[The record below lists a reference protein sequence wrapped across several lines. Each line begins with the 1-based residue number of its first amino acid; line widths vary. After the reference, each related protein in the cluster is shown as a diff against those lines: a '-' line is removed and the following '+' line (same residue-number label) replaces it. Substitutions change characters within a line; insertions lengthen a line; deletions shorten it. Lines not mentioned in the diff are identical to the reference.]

1 MRSTCADYRIGQQ
14 QFVALEFAFE
24 VPKLLLWVSSRPQLA
39 GRIDTPAP
47 AGCNNPL
54 DRLEIVLLA
63 DRSDEISQLPKQ
75 WQRDVRRQLDP
86 GENLLAWFE
95 PDLDTRLRYA
105 RGLVLVTDR
114 RVLTTVGGE
123 PAESASAV
131 PPHWRSWP
139 LDSVTTFGSVPEAG
153 VGTLELLATGERLA
167 HWHYTLGRAPNADRL
182 VQQFAAF
189 RRSAL
194 AGRDRSGDEEENKRC
209 CPDCGADL
217 PVESLDC
224 PFCGTN
230 KTARPTR
237 SLLRLVRFARP
248 HARTVALG
256 FMLTLAGTAA
266 GQVPPYL
273 TMPLVDKVLIPFQTG
288 EQDVSFGH
296 VKWYLAG
303 LFMAAILAWAFNWA
317 RTYVLAWV
325 FERISADLRNHT
337 YAHLQRL
344 SLEYFGGQRTGDLM
358 ARVSTDTERICNFLS
373 LNLLDFGTDLVM
385 MTMTASILFW
395 INPWL
400 ALVTLLPFPMLGWM
414 VLNVRERLRTGF
426 LEAGRVWGDMTSVLA
441 DTIPGIR
448 VVKAFAQEQR
458 ETDRFRQSND
468 QVLAANDRVN
478 RVWSFFGPAVTLST
492 EVGLLVIWAFG
503 AWMISEGRIKVG
515 VLTAFTAYMAR
526 FYARLDSMSRM
537 VAAVQRAAAS
547 AQRIFEIL
555 DQVPSVR
562 EPEHPASPGRLEG
575 QIELRHVGFQY
586 GNRPVLSDVNL
597 TIRPGEMIGLVGS
610 SGSGKSTLVNLV
622 CRFYDVNEG
631 AVLVD
636 DQDIRRFALE
646 EYRRHIGIVLQ
657 EPFLFYGTIAENIA
671 YGRPDAGTDE
681 IIAAAR
687 AARAHEFI
695 LRLPDGYD
703 SIVGERGQK
712 LSGGERQRIS
722 IARALL
728 IDPKI
733 LILDEAT
740 SAVDTETERE
750 IQLAL
755 DNLIRGRT
763 TIAIAHR
770 LSTLRRADRIV
781 VLEHGKIVE
790 IGQHDDLL
798 EQQGAYARLHRAQ
811 LELAGEL

>member
-1 MRSTCADYRIGQQ
+1 LP
-14 QFVALEFAFE
+14 V
-24 VPKLLLWVSSRPQLA
+24 
-39 GRIDTPAP
+39 
-47 AGCNNPL
+47 
-54 DRLEIVLLA
+54 
-63 DRSDEISQLPKQ
+63 RSDDLSQLPKG
-75 WQRDVRRQLDP
+75 WQREVRRQLDP
-86 GENLLAWFE
+86 GETLLAWFE
-95 PDLDTRLRYA
+95 PDLDTRLRYS

-114 RVLTTVGGE
+114 RVLT
-123 PAESASAV
+123 AEVAGANREEANS
-131 PPHWRSWP
+131 PTWRSWP
-139 LDSVTTFGSVPEAG
+139 LDSVTSLGAAPQAG

-167 HWHYTLGRAPNADRL
+167 HWHYTLGRSSNADRL

-189 RRSAL
+189 RHSAL
-194 AGRDRSGDEEENKRC
+194 TGRDGGKAREEQRKSC
-209 CPDCGADL
+209 CPDCGAEL
-217 PVESLDC
+217 PAESLDC
-224 PFCGTN
+224 PFCATG

-248 HARTVALG
+248 HARMLTLG
-256 FMLTLAGTAA
+256 FVLTLAGTAA

-273 TMPLVDKVLIPFQTG
+273 IIPLVDGVLKPFEAG
-288 EQDVSFGH
+288 EDVSTSP
-296 VKWYLAG
+296 VKWFLAG
-303 LFMAAILAWAFNWA
+303 LFLAAILAWAFNWA

-325 FERISADLRNHT
+325 FERVAADLRTHT

-358 ARVSTDTERICNFLS
+358 ARVSTDTERICDFLS
-373 LNLLDFGTDLVM
+373 LNLLGFGTDLIM
-385 MTMTASILFW
+385 MIMTAGILFW

-400 ALVTLLPFPMLGWM
+400 ALVTLAPFPLLAWM
-414 VLNVRERLRTGF
+414 ILHVRERLRKGF

-458 ETDRFRQSND
+458 EIERFRHSND

-503 AWMISEGRIKVG
+503 AWMIFRHQITVG
-515 VLTAFTAYMAR
+515 VLMGFTAYMAR
-526 FYARLDSMSRM
+526 FYARLDAMSRM

-555 DQVPSVR
+555 DQTASVR
-562 EPEHPASPGRLEG
+562 EPENPVDPGRLEG

-586 GNRPVLSDVNL
+586 GNREVLNDVNL
-597 TIRPGEMIGLVGS
+597 TIRPGEMIGLVGP

-631 AVLVD
+631 ALLVD
-636 DQDIRRFALE
+636 GQDIRRFALE

-671 YGRPDAGTDE
+671 YGRPDAGHGE

-798 EQQGAYARLHRAQ
+798 QQQGAYARLHRAQ

>member
-1 MRSTCADYRIGQQ
+1 LPDKPED
-14 QFVALEFAFE
+14 L
-24 VPKLLLWVSSRPQLA
+24 
-39 GRIDTPAP
+39 
-47 AGCNNPL
+47 
-54 DRLEIVLLA
+54 
-63 DRSDEISQLPKQ
+63 SQLPKP
-75 WQRDVRRQLDP
+75 WQREAKRQLEP
-86 GENLLAWFE
+86 GETLLAWFE
-95 PDLDTRLRYA
+95 PDLDIRLRFS
-105 RGLVLVTDR
+105 RGLVVVTDR
-114 RVLTTVGGE
+114 RVLTVEATSAAGTEGT
-123 PAESASAV
+123 AERRW
-131 PPHWRSWP
+131 HSWP
-139 LDSVTTFGSVPEAG
+139 LDSVTALGAAPQAG

-167 HWHYTLGRAPNADRL
+167 HWHYTLGRSSSADRL

-189 RRSAL
+189 RHSAL
-194 AGRDRSGDEEENKRC
+194 SGRSDGKAREETRKSC
-209 CPDCGADL
+209 CPDCGAEL
-217 PVESLDC
+217 PAESLDC
-224 PFCGTN
+224 PFCSGG
-230 KTARPTR
+230 KTARPAR

-248 HARTVALG
+248 HARMLTLG
-256 FMLTLAGTAA
+256 FLLTLAGTAA
-266 GQVPPYL
+266 GQIPPYL
-273 TMPLVDKVLIPFQTG
+273 TMPLVDRVLIPFQTG
-288 EQDVSFGH
+288 ENVSFGL
-296 VKWYLAG
+296 VKWFLAG
-303 LFMAAILAWAFNWA
+303 LFLAAILAWAFNWA

-325 FERISADLRNHT
+325 FERIAADLRTHT
-337 YAHLQRL
+337 YGHLQRL

-358 ARVSTDTERICNFLS
+358 ARVSTDTERICDFLS
-373 LNLLDFGTDLVM
+373 LNLLGFSTDLIM
-385 MTMTASILFW
+385 MLMTAGILFW
-395 INPWL
+395 IDPWL
-400 ALVTLLPFPMLGWM
+400 ALVTLAPFPLLGWM
-414 VLNVRERLRTGF
+414 ILHVRERLRKGF
-426 LEAGRVWGDMTSVLA
+426 LESGRVWGDMTSVLA

-458 ETDRFRQSND
+458 EIERFRHSND

-503 AWMISEGRIKVG
+503 AWMISRGQIKVG

-526 FYARLDSMSRM
+526 FYARLDAMSRM

-562 EPEHPASPGRLEG
+562 EPARPVIPAQLQGE
-575 QIELRHVGFQY
+575 IELRGVGFQY
-586 GNRPVLSDVNL
+586 GNREVLKDVNL
-597 TIRPGEMIGLVGS
+597 TIRPGEMIGLVGP

-622 CRFYDVNEG
+622 CRFYDVNQG

-636 DQDIRRFALE
+636 GEDIRHFSLE
-646 EYRRHIGIVLQ
+646 TYRRHIGLVLQ

-671 YGRPDAGTDE
+671 YGRPDIGHDE

-728 IDPKI
+728 IDPRI

-755 DNLIRGRT
+755 ENLIRGRT

-790 IGQHDDLL
+790 IGQHDALL

>member
-1 MRSTCADYRIGQQ
+1 LDDRFDA
-14 QFVALEFAFE
+14 VA
-24 VPKLLLWVSSRPQLA
+24 
-39 GRIDTPAP
+39 
-47 AGCNNPL
+47 
-54 DRLEIVLLA
+54 
-63 DRSDEISQLPKQ
+63 QLPKR
-75 WQRDVRRQLDP
+75 WQREVRCQLDP
-86 GENLLAWFE
+86 GETLLAWFE
-95 PDLDTRLRYA
+95 PDLDTQLRYA

-114 RVLTTVGGE
+114 RVLTTQTAGD
-123 PAESASAV
+123 AEVVEGSW
-131 PPHWRSWP
+131 HSWP
-139 LDSVTTFGSVPEAG
+139 LDSVTALGAAPQAG
-153 VGTLELLATGERLA
+153 VGTLELLSTGKRLA
-167 HWHYTLGRAPNADRL
+167 HWHYTLGRSSTAERL
-182 VQQFAAF
+182 VQQFANF
-189 RRSAL
+189 RRTTL
-194 AGRDRSGDEEENKRC
+194 AGRDDGTLHEDQTKTC
-209 CPDCGADL
+209 CPDCGAEL
-217 PVESLDC
+217 PAESIDC
-224 PFCGTN
+224 PFCTPG
-230 KTARPTR
+230 KTDKPTR
-237 SLLRLVRFARP
+237 SLLRLAKFARP
-248 HARTVALG
+248 YAKTASLG
-256 FMLTLAGTAA
+256 FLLTLAGTLC

-273 TMPLVDKVLIPFQTG
+273 IMPLVDRVLTPYERG
-288 EQDVSFGH
+288 EAVSFDT
-296 VKWYLAG
+296 VRWYVGG
-303 LFMAAILAWAFNWA
+303 LFVAAVFAWAFSWA

-325 FERISADLRNHT
+325 FERVSANLRNHT

-358 ARVSTDTERICNFLS
+358 ARVSTDTERICDFLS
-373 LNLLDFGTDLVM
+373 LNLLDFSTNVVM
-385 MTMTASILFW
+385 MIMTAAILVW

-400 ALVTLLPFPMLGWM
+400 ALVTLVPFPVLAWM
-414 VLNVRERLRTGF
+414 ILRVRERLRKGF
-426 LEAGRVWGDMTSVLA
+426 LESGRVWGDMTSVLA

-458 ETDRFRQSND
+458 EIDRFRQSN
-468 QVLAANDRVN
+468 QHVLAANDRVN
-478 RVWSFFGPAVTLST
+478 RVWSFFGPTVALST

-503 AWMISEGRIKVG
+503 AWMIFHHRISVG
-515 VLTAFTAYMAR
+515 VLMAFTAYMAR

-562 EPEHPASPGRLEG
+562 EVEHPIHPGRLEG
-575 QIELRHVGFQY
+575 EIELRHVGFQY
-586 GNRPVLSDVNL
+586 GNRPVLQDVDL
-597 TIRPGEMIGLVGS
+597 TIRPGEMIGLVGP

-636 DQDIRRFALE
+636 GQDIRKFALE

-671 YGRPDAGTDE
+671 YGRPDAGRDE

>member
-1 MRSTCADYRIGQQ
+1 MT
-14 QFVALEFAFE
+14 
-24 VPKLLLWVSSRPQLA
+24 
-39 GRIDTPAP
+39 
-47 AGCNNPL
+47 
-54 DRLEIVLLA
+54 
-63 DRSDEISQLPKQ
+63 DRSDATAQLPKR
-75 WQRDVRRQLDP
+75 WQREVRHQLDP
-86 GENLLAWFE
+86 GETLLAWFE
-95 PDLDTRLRYA
+95 PDLDTQLRYA
-105 RGLVLVTDR
+105 HGLVLVTDR
-114 RVLTTVGGE
+114 RVLTAQTTGD
-123 PAESASAV
+123 AETDEHSW
-131 PPHWRSWP
+131 HSWP
-139 LDSVTTFGSVPEAG
+139 LDSVTTLGAAPQAG
-153 VGTLELLATGERLA
+153 VGTLELLSTGKRLA
-167 HWHYTLGRAPNADRL
+167 HWHYTLGRSSTAERL
-182 VQQFAAF
+182 VQQFADLQ
-189 RRSAL
+189 RTAL
-194 AGRDRSGDEEENKRC
+194 TGREGGELHEDQTKTC
-209 CPDCGADL
+209 CPDCGAEL
-217 PVESLDC
+217 PAESIGC
-224 PFCGTN
+224 PFCTSG
-230 KTARPTR
+230 KTDKPTR
-237 SLLRLVRFARP
+237 SLLRLARFARP

-256 FMLTLAGTAA
+256 FVLTLAGTAA

-273 TMPLVDKVLIPFQTG
+273 VMPLVDNVLTPYERG
-288 EQDVSFGH
+288 ETVSFEM
-296 VKWYLAG
+296 VKWYVAG
-303 LFMAAILAWAFNWA
+303 LFLAAVFAWAFNWA

-325 FERISADLRNHT
+325 FERIAAGLRNHT

-358 ARVSTDTERICNFLS
+358 ARVSTDTERICDFLS
-373 LNLLDFGTDLVM
+373 LNLLDFGTNVVM
-385 MTMTASILFW
+385 MVMTASILVW

-400 ALVTLLPFPMLGWM
+400 ALVTLVPFPVIAWM
-414 VLNVRERLRTGF
+414 ILRVRERLRKGF

-458 ETDRFRQSND
+458 EIDRFRQSN
-468 QVLAANDRVN
+468 QHVLGANDRVN
-478 RVWSFFGPAVTLST
+478 RVWSFFGPTVALST
-492 EVGLLVIWAFG
+492 EAGLLVIWAFG
-503 AWMISEGRIKVG
+503 AWMIFHHRITVG
-515 VLTAFTAYMAR
+515 VLMTFTAYMAR

-547 AQRIFEIL
+547 SQRIFEIL

-562 EPEHPASPGRLEG
+562 EPDRPVNPGRLEG
-575 QIELRHVGFQY
+575 EIELRHVGFQY
-586 GNRPVLSDVNL
+586 GNRPVLQDVQL
-597 TIRPGEMIGLVGS
+597 AIRPGEMIGLVGP

-631 AVLVD
+631 VVLVD
-636 DQDIRRFALE
+636 GQDIRTFALE
-646 EYRRHIGIVLQ
+646 EYRRHIGLVLQ

-671 YGRPDAGTDE
+671 YGRHDASRAE

-798 EQQGAYARLHRAQ
+798 AQQGAYARLHRAQ

>member
-1 MRSTCADYRIGQQ
+1 MPERSED
-14 QFVALEFAFE
+14 L
-24 VPKLLLWVSSRPQLA
+24 
-39 GRIDTPAP
+39 
-47 AGCNNPL
+47 
-54 DRLEIVLLA
+54 
-63 DRSDEISQLPKQ
+63 SQLPKP
-75 WQRDVRRQLDP
+75 WQREVKRQLDP
-86 GENLLAWFE
+86 GETLLAWFE
-95 PDLDTRLRYA
+95 PDLDVRLRFS

-114 RVLTTVGGE
+114 RVLTVEAT
-123 PAESASAV
+123 SAADSEGSADRR
-131 PPHWRSWP
+131 WRSWP
-139 LDSVTTFGSVPEAG
+139 LDSVTALGAAPQAG

-167 HWHYTLGRAPNADRL
+167 HWHYTLGRSSSADRL

-189 RRSAL
+189 RHSLLTGRGGRS
-194 AGRDRSGDEEENKRC
+194 SEETRKSC
-209 CPDCGADL
+209 CPDCGAEL
-217 PVESLDC
+217 PAESLDC
-224 PFCGTN
+224 PFCTAG

-248 HARTVALG
+248 HARMLTLG
-256 FMLTLAGTAA
+256 FVLTLAGTAA

-273 TMPLVDKVLIPFQTG
+273 IIPLVDRVLKPFEAG
-288 EQDVSFGH
+288 EDVSFSP
-296 VKWYLAG
+296 VKWFLLG
-303 LFMAAILAWAFNWA
+303 LFLAAILAWAFNWA

-325 FERISADLRNHT
+325 FERIAADLRTHT

-358 ARVSTDTERICNFLS
+358 ARVSTDTERICDFLS
-373 LNLLDFGTDLVM
+373 LNLLGFATDVIM
-385 MTMTASILFW
+385 MIMTAGILFW
-395 INPWL
+395 IDPCL
-400 ALVTLLPFPMLGWM
+400 ALVTLAPFPLIAWM
-414 VLNVRERLRTGF
+414 VMHVRERLRKGF

-458 ETDRFRQSND
+458 EIERFRHSND
-468 QVLAANDRVN
+468 QVLGANDRVN

-492 EVGLLVIWAFG
+492 EAGLLVIWAFG
-503 AWMISEGRIKVG
+503 AWMIFRHQITVG
-515 VLTAFTAYMAR
+515 VLMGFTAYMAR

-562 EPEHPASPGRLEG
+562 EPGNPVDPGRLEG
-575 QIELRHVGFQY
+575 EIELRHVGFQY
-586 GNRPVLSDVNL
+586 GSREVLNEVNL
-597 TIRPGEMIGLVGS
+597 AIHPGEMIGLVGP

-622 CRFYDVNEG
+622 CRFYDVNQG

-636 DQDIRRFALE
+636 GRDIRQFSLE
-646 EYRRHIGIVLQ
+646 AYRRHIGLVLQ

-671 YGRPDAGTDE
+671 YGRPDAGHDE

-728 IDPKI
+728 IDPRI

-740 SAVDTETERE
+740 SAVDTETELE

-755 DNLIRGRT
+755 ENLIRGRT

-798 EQQGAYARLHRAQ
+798 ERQGAYARLHRAQ

>member
-1 MRSTCADYRIGQQ
+1 MDDRFDA
-14 QFVALEFAFE
+14 VA
-24 VPKLLLWVSSRPQLA
+24 
-39 GRIDTPAP
+39 
-47 AGCNNPL
+47 
-54 DRLEIVLLA
+54 
-63 DRSDEISQLPKQ
+63 QLPKR
-75 WQRDVRRQLDP
+75 WQREVRCQLDP
-86 GENLLAWFE
+86 GETLLAWFE
-95 PDLDTRLRYA
+95 PDLDTQLRYA

-114 RVLTTVGGE
+114 RVLTTQTAGDAGVVEG
-123 PAESASAV
+123 SW
-131 PPHWRSWP
+131 HSWP
-139 LDSVTTFGSVPEAG
+139 LDSVTSLGAAPQAG
-153 VGTLELLATGERLA
+153 VGTLELLSTGERLA
-167 HWHYTLGRAPNADRL
+167 HWHYTLGRSSTAERL
-182 VQQFAAF
+182 VQQFANF
-189 RRSAL
+189 RRTTL
-194 AGRDRSGDEEENKRC
+194 AGRDDGTLHEDQTKTC
-209 CPDCGADL
+209 CPDCGAEL
-217 PVESLDC
+217 PAESIDC
-224 PFCGTN
+224 PFCTPG
-230 KTARPTR
+230 KTDKPAR
-237 SLLRLVRFARP
+237 SLLRLAKFARP
-248 HARTVALG
+248 YAKTASLG
-256 FMLTLAGTAA
+256 FLLTLAGTLC

-273 TMPLVDKVLIPFQTG
+273 IMPLVDRVLTPYERG
-288 EQDVSFGH
+288 EAVSFDT
-296 VKWYLAG
+296 VRWYVGG
-303 LFMAAILAWAFNWA
+303 LFVAAVFAWAFSWA

-325 FERISADLRNHT
+325 FERVSANLRNHT

-358 ARVSTDTERICNFLS
+358 ARVSTDTERICDFLS
-373 LNLLDFGTDLVM
+373 LNLLDFSTNVVM
-385 MTMTASILFW
+385 MIMTAAVLVW

-400 ALVTLLPFPMLGWM
+400 ALVTLVPFPVLAWM
-414 VLNVRERLRTGF
+414 ILRVRERLRKGF
-426 LEAGRVWGDMTSVLA
+426 LESGRVWGDMTSVLA

-458 ETDRFRQSND
+458 EIDRFRQSN
-468 QVLAANDRVN
+468 QHVLAANDRVN
-478 RVWSFFGPAVTLST
+478 RVWSFFGPTVALST

-503 AWMISEGRIKVG
+503 AWMIFHHRISVG
-515 VLTAFTAYMAR
+515 VLMAFTAYMAR

-562 EPEHPASPGRLEG
+562 EVEHPIHPGRLEG
-575 QIELRHVGFQY
+575 EIELRHVGFQY
-586 GNRPVLSDVNL
+586 GNRPVLQDVDL
-597 TIRPGEMIGLVGS
+597 TIRPGEMIGLVGP

-636 DQDIRRFALE
+636 GQDIRKFALE

-671 YGRPDAGTDE
+671 YGRPDAGRDE

>member
-1 MRSTCADYRIGQQ
+1 MAD
-14 QFVALEFAFE
+14 
-24 VPKLLLWVSSRPQLA
+24 SRDQL
-39 GRIDTPAP
+39 G
-47 AGCNNPL
+47 
-54 DRLEIVLLA
+54 
-63 DRSDEISQLPKQ
+63 QLPKQ
-75 WQRDVRRQLDP
+75 WQREVRRQLDP
-86 GENLLAWFE
+86 GETLLAWFE
-95 PDLDTRLRYA
+95 PDLDTRLRYS
-105 RGLVLVTDR
+105 RSLVLVTDR
-114 RVLTTVGGE
+114 RILTSE
-123 PAESASAV
+123 AADERNADQLERLP
-131 PPHWRSWP
+131 WRSWP
-139 LDSVTTFGSVPEAG
+139 LDSVTSLGAAPQAG

-167 HWHYTLGRAPNADRL
+167 HWHYTIGRSSNADRL

-189 RRSAL
+189 RHSAL
-194 AGRDRSGDEEENKRC
+194 TGRDGGRSREEPRKSC
-209 CPDCGADL
+209 CPDCGAEL
-217 PVESLDC
+217 PAESLDC
-224 PFCGTN
+224 PFCAAG
-230 KTARPTR
+230 KTSRPAR
-237 SLLRLVRFARP
+237 SLFRLLRFARP
-248 HARTVALG
+248 HGRTVAWG
-256 FMLTLAGTAA
+256 FTLTLAGTAA
-266 GQVPPYL
+266 GQIPPYL
-273 TMPLVDKVLIPFQTG
+273 TMPLVDRVLIPFQTG
-288 EQDVSFGH
+288 ENVSFGI
-296 VKWYLAG
+296 VKWYLAA
-303 LFMAAILAWAFNWA
+303 LFLAAVLAWAFNWA

-325 FERISADLRNHT
+325 FERIAADLRT
-337 YAHLQRL
+337 YTYGHLQRL

-358 ARVSTDTERICNFLS
+358 ARVSTDTERICDFLS
-373 LNLLDFGTDLVM
+373 LNLLDFGTDLIM
-385 MTMTASILFW
+385 MTMTASILFY

-400 ALVTLLPFPMLGWM
+400 AIDTLVPFPFLGWM
-414 VLNVRERLRTGF
+414 ILHVRERLRKGF

-458 ETDRFRQSND
+458 EIERFRHSND

-503 AWMISEGRIKVG
+503 AWMISKGQIKVG

-562 EPEHPASPGRLEG
+562 EPENPVDASRLQGE
-575 QIELRHVGFQY
+575 IELRHVGFQY
-586 GNRPVLSDVNL
+586 GNREVLSNVNL
-597 TIRPGEMIGLVGS
+597 IIRPGEMIGLVGP

-636 DQDIRRFALE
+636 GQDIRGFALE

-671 YGRPDAGTDE
+671 YGRPDASHAE

-798 EQQGAYARLHRAQ
+798 ERQGAYARLHRAQ

>member
-1 MRSTCADYRIGQQ
+1 MPDG
-14 QFVALEFAFE
+14 L
-24 VPKLLLWVSSRPQLA
+24 
-39 GRIDTPAP
+39 
-47 AGCNNPL
+47 
-54 DRLEIVLLA
+54 
-63 DRSDEISQLPKQ
+63 SQLPKA
-75 WQRDVRRQLDP
+75 WQREVRRQLEP
-86 GENLLAWFE
+86 GETVLAWFE
-95 PDLDTRLRYA
+95 PDLDTRLRFA

-114 RVLTTVGGE
+114 RVLT
-123 PAESASAV
+123 AESGGNDAET
-131 PPHWRSWP
+131 PQWRSWP
-139 LDSVTTFGSVPEAG
+139 LESVTSLGAAPQAG
-153 VGTLELLATGERLA
+153 VGTLELLTADERLA
-167 HWHYTLGRAPNADRL
+167 HWHYTLGRSSNADRL

-189 RRSAL
+189 RHSAL
-194 AGRDRSGDEEENKRC
+194 TARDGGRSREGTRKSC
-209 CPDCGADL
+209 CPDCGAEL
-217 PVESLDC
+217 PAESLDC
-224 PFCGTN
+224 PFCAAG
-230 KTARPTR
+230 KTARPAR
-237 SLLRLVRFARP
+237 SLLRLIRFAQP

-256 FMLTLAGTAA
+256 FTLALLGTAA

-273 TMPLVDKVLIPFQTG
+273 TMPLVDRVLIPFQTG
-288 EQDVSFGH
+288 EAVSFEV
-296 VKWYLAG
+296 VKFYLIG
-303 LFMAAILAWAFNWA
+303 LFVAALVAWAFNWA
-317 RTYVLAWV
+317 RTYILAWV
-325 FERISADLRNHT
+325 FERISADLRNYT

-358 ARVSTDTERICNFLS
+358 ARVSTDTERICDFLS
-373 LNLLDFGTDLVM
+373 LNLLDFCTDLIM
-385 MTMTASILFW
+385 IIMTASILFY

-400 ALVTLLPFPMLGWM
+400 ALVTLVPFPFLAWM
-414 VLNVRERLRTGF
+414 ILHVRERLRKGF

-458 ETDRFRQSND
+458 EIDRFRHSNE

-555 DQVPSVR
+555 DQTPSVR
-562 EPEHPASPGRLEG
+562 EPEHPAGPGRLEG
-575 QIELRHVGFQY
+575 EIELRDVGFQY
-586 GNRPVLSDVNL
+586 GSRAVLKEVNL
-597 TIRPGEMIGLVGS
+597 TIRPGEMIGLVGP

-636 DQDIRRFALE
+636 GQDIRRFSLE
-646 EYRRHIGIVLQ
+646 EYRRHIGLVLQ

-671 YGRPDAGTDE
+671 YGRPDASHTE

-695 LRLPDGYD
+695 LRLPDAYD

-798 EQQGAYARLHRAQ
+798 ERQGAYARLHRAQ